1 MFVRDGRTLPFVP
14 VTVEAL
20 EALRAVCATP
30 RAGDGPAR
38 RSYPHA
44 LATYMA
50 LLELANGRR
59 TDRVAITQPDLA
71 AHACASRSAIQ
82 RALGDLEEAGVLERR
97 EQVHGS
103 GRIENEYVVIEPSKE
118 SAGSRLTE
126 AVGVS
131 EGSSPAS
138 ARPSQPSAAQ
148 AKQPEERT
156 KNGRAPA
163 TDDEHR
169 TVSDLFEHWQL
180 RCNHPTSKPTRER
193 RQKIA
198 ARLREGYTPDQ
209 IRAAIDGAARAP
221 FVSDEG
227 KRFDDLELICRTG
240 SKLESFI
247 DRAAPPL
254 AANGTV
260 HPIRPPQGQA
270 RNANGKPTHAE
281 LIGELRAANPR
292 LHPEL
297 AANHQLPART

>member
-1 MFVRDGRTLPFVP
+1 MDCDSLVSIRDDRSAPFAWVSMHGLKTIRRDLEP
-14 VTVEAL
+14 KAQASARNAL
-20 EALRAVCATP
+20 F
-30 RAGDGPAR
+30 
-38 RSYPHA
+38 A
-44 LATYMA
+44 LAEAASDRYDGKHREGDT
-50 LLELANGRR
+50 LRELAALAGTSTRRLRDHLATLADLGLVTIESRVDSSGRDLP
-59 TDRVAITQPDLA
+59 TVYVLANDSGGDKTSDRVDESSAETSDLT
-71 AHACASRSAIQ
+71 
-82 RALGDLEEAGVLERR
+82 G
-97 EQVHGS
+97 
-103 GRIENEYVVIEPSKE
+103 
-118 SAGSRLTE
+118 
-126 AVGVS
+126 
-131 EGSSPAS
+131 

-148 AKQPEERT
+148 ARQPEERT
-156 KNGRAPA
+156 KNGRAPVV
-163 TDDEHR
+163 DDEHR
-169 TVSDLFEHWQL
+169 TVTALFEHWQL

-209 IRAAIDGAARAP
+209 IRAAIDGAARDP
-221 FVSDEG
+221 FVNDAG

-254 AANGTV
+254 AGNGTV

-297 AANHQLPART
+297 AVNHQLPART